1 MGIVVP
7 LVVCAALV
15 AALLKALGYFDKP
28 KPKADNP
35 FTQDTRTMPRPK
47 VIDQKQRDAVL
58 KQSYSSEKVPADLD
72 AVIIG
77 SGIGGLSVAAIMA
90 KAGKKVLVLEQH
102 DVAGGCCH
110 TFIDKGYEFDV
121 GIHYIGELGYQSES
135 KTLLDQITNGQLEW
149 EDLAKEYDEIVF
161 AENEKPIRKYPVSYG
176 RDVWKNDL
184 KERFPEEKE
193 NIDNFFKTVWKVR
206 KGFKNSMVVKLVPLW
221 VVKLLDVTGLI
232 NKMTNFYEWNAK
244 SVKDVVWAATPNQEL
259 RDIFCYCFGDYGTP
273 PSKAGFPMQATLLT
287 HYSKTASYPI
297 GGASEIAYHI
307 IPVIEEAGGKVLVR
321 AEVTKIITDSNGTVC
336 GVEVKKGN
344 AVTSVNT
351 PMVISNAGVYNTFE
365 KLLPQ
370 DIASSSRLWPI
381 VKSSPHGTGAISVFV
396 GLNCPAEEMDIT
408 HKQNQW
414 VFNKNDIDKAFCDY
428 GKLSREEA
436 LDVDFPLLFI
446 SFPSTK
452 DPEWNKKYPGKTTVA
467 LVSLMPYE
475 WLQEFQNGKVKKR
488 GDEYESFKKI
498 FGHKLVE
505 QTCRLFPTI
514 RDHIDYV
521 EIGTPLTNTHYLAAP
536 RGEIYGM
543 DHTIERFS
551 AYTNGLLR
559 SETDITG
566 LYLTGQ
572 DIISCG
578 FSGAL
583 WGGVFAA
590 QSVLNRNVLD
600 DLSTLHKQIKEKLD
614 EKENT
619 KCEDSFK
626 QELLKKEE

>member
-1 MGIVVP
+1 
-7 LVVCAALV
+7 VCAALV
-15 AALLKALGYFDKP
+15 TALLKALGFFDKP
-28 KPKADNP
+28 KPKAENP
-35 FTQDTRTMPRPK
+35 FSHDSRTSPKPK
-47 VIDQKQRDAVL
+47 VIDQKQRDAIL
-58 KQSYSSEKVPADLD
+58 KQGFSSDKVPSDLD

-77 SGIGGLSVAAIMA
+77 SGIGGMSVAAIMS

-135 KTLLDQITNGQLEW
+135 KTLLDQITDGQLEW
-149 EDLAKEYDEIVF
+149 EDLAEIYDEIVF
-161 AENEKPIRKYPVSYG
+161 SEDEKAIRRYPVSAG
-176 RDVWKNDL
+176 KDVWKNDL
-184 KERFPEEKE
+184 KARFPEEKE

-221 VVKLLDVTGLI
+221 VVKLLDMTGLI
-232 NKMTNFYEWNAK
+232 HKMTNFYKWNAK
-244 SVKDVVWAATPNQEL
+244 SVKEVVWAATPNQEL
-259 RDIFCYCFGDYGTP
+259 RDILCYCFGDYGTP

-287 HYSKTASYPI
+287 HFSKTASYPI

-307 IPVIEEAGGKVLVR
+307 IPVIEKAGGKVLVR
-321 AEVTKIITDSNGTVC
+321 AEVTKILTDSNGTVC

-344 AVTSVNT
+344 TMTSISA
-351 PMVISNAGVYNTFE
+351 PMVISNAGLYNTFE

-370 DIASSSRLWPI
+370 DIATSSRLWPI
-381 VKSSPHGTGAISVFV
+381 VKSTEHGTGAISIFV
-396 GLNCPAEEMDIT
+396 GLDCPAEEMDIT
-408 HKQNQW
+408 PRQNQW
-414 VFNKNDIDKAFCDY
+414 VFNQNDIDKAFCDY
-428 GKLSREEA
+428 EKLSREEA
-436 LDVDFPLLFI
+436 LDVDFPLMFV

-452 DPEWNKKYPGKTTVA
+452 DPEWNKKYPGKTTLA
-467 LVSLMPYE
+467 IVSLMPYE
-475 WLQEFQNGKVKKR
+475 WLQEFKDGKVKKR
-488 GDEYESFKKI
+488 GDEYESLKKI
-498 FGHKLVE
+498 FGHKLID
-505 QTCRLFPTI
+505 QTCRLFPSI

-551 AYTNGLLR
+551 VYNNALLR
-559 SETDITG
+559 SQTDIDG

-572 DIISCG
+572 DIVSCG

-590 QSVLNRNVLD
+590 QSVLNRNVLE
-600 DLSTLHKQIKEKLD
+600 DLTALHKQITGKLD
-614 EKENT
+614 ENKN
-619 KCEDSFK
+619 KKIEDELK